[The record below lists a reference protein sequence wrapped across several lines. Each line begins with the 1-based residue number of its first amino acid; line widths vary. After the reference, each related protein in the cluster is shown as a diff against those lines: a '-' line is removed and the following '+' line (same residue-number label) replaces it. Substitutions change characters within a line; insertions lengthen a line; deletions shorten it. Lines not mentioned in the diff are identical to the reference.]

1 MHSILNTWTR
11 SYYLVRSWPYIHFIG
26 RWHRH
31 ICHVGIQHIIL
42 KRLYVSCGARIR
54 PSARVVFRSHAHSIR
69 RGREGGLPSFFLSQ
83 KTFFLKVNKDVV
95 APPLFRKHV
104 RSWRKPKENDSEIEV
119 KWSLRNFMNLIIW
132 ELSCPFPFC
141 FFWFYF
147 IRQVFFL
154 MSLPLPHLK
163 KPRCYMCTVPRSST
177 ARYEKSL
184 CRRTVPK
191 HAVAYSFV
199 LFINKNHMQIHRF
212 DTYVDI

>member
-132 ELSCPFPFC
+132 ELSCPFPF
-141 FFWFYF
+141 
-147 IRQVFFL
+147 FFL
-154 MSLPLPHLK
+154 VLFYSSSFFFDEFAPPPLK
-163 KPRCYMCTVPRSST
+163 KTPMLHVYCAKKLNSALWKIIMPPHCPKT
-177 ARYEKSL
+177 
-184 CRRTVPK
+184 RRRI
-191 HAVAYSFV
+191 
-199 LFINKNHMQIHRF
+199 FICIV
-212 DTYVDI
+212 Y